1 MPDFMDVLR
10 SRNELQ
16 PGADF
21 EDRVFC
27 KIRRKKRLRKVR
39 YGLSAVAGTLL
50 LFSLLQVF
58 RPAGRPALQTETQPP
73 VIEKEEI
80 PLHENLFFS
89 TADPRTSYSLESVS
103 MQKSP
108 AGAPATV
115 NEI

>member
-1 MPDFMDVLR
+1 MPDFLDVLR

-27 KIRRKKRLRKVR
+27 KIHREKKLRKVR
-39 YGLSAVAGTLL
+39 FGLGAVAGILL
-50 LFSLLQVF
+50 LFSLLQMF
-58 RPAGRPALQTETQPP
+58 RPAVRPAMQTGIQSP

-80 PLHENLFFS
+80 PLHEDLFFS
-89 TADPRTSYSLESVS
+89 TADQRTSYSLEPVSV
-103 MQKSP
+103 QKSP
-108 AGAPATV
+108 SGAQAVV